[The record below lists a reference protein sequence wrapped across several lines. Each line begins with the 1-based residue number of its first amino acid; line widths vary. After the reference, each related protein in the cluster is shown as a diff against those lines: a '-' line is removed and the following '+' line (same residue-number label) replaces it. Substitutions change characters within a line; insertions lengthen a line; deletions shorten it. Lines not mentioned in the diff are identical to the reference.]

1 MTQRNTYHGTRAEYE
16 TAREQRN
23 AEVRAWGKEQ
33 IADTNP
39 LDTLLGVP
47 TELLNVTDWDQL
59 VSQTIQNPDVSE
71 TIQKPKTPKTPK
83 PKAE

>member
-16 TAREQRN
+16 ATREQRN
-23 AEVRAWGKEQ
+23 AEIRAWGKEQ

-47 TELLNVTDWDQL
+47 TEPFDVTDWDQL
-59 VSQTIQNPDVSE
+59 NAE
-71 TIQKPKTPKTPK
+71 TPVESKPKTPKTSK
-83 PKAE
+83 SKAE